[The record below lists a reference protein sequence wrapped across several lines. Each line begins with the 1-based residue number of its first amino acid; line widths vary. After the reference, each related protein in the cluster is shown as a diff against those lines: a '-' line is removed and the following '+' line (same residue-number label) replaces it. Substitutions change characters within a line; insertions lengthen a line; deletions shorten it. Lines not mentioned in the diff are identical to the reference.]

1 MIANLFV
8 STFLSLKAHKL
19 RVFLTMV
26 GIIIGITSVVT
37 ISALG
42 EGMKRQVVKASSAV
56 NADVLKIHYTMSDGS
71 NDNFMS
77 YEEPDYTF
85 SRVDLKKLQDIQGI
99 ESIYPQYGES
109 MMGGGDNLFVPMDYF
124 GAQANLSIT
133 STKGQNDIL
142 YGRDFQLSD
151 ANTDAIV
158 LNHDIF
164 EAQIRLD
171 DPSQLIGKAVSIGG
185 YMYKVIGI
193 LAPKDLDSLG
203 MNDDWATAMS
213 SFVSRESYNKLA
225 KTKAIS
231 GINIKVREG
240 ADREAI
246 LG

>member
-71 NDNFMS
+71 SDNFMS

-124 GAQANLSIT
+124 GSASKSPKRIM
-133 STKGQNDIL
+133 
-142 YGRDFQLSD
+142 
-151 ANTDAIV
+151 
-158 LNHDIF
+158 
-164 EAQIRLD
+164 
-171 DPSQLIGKAVSIGG
+171 AVSASPHKVNMHIGMARRIAAG
-185 YMYKVIGI
+185 TRSPWRKV
-193 LAPKDLDSLG
+193 S
-203 MNDDWATAMS
+203 
-213 SFVSRESYNKLA
+213 
-225 KTKAIS
+225 
-231 GINIKVREG
+231 NI
-240 ADREAI
+240 A
-246 LG
+246 

>member
-71 NDNFMS
+71 SDNFMS

-109 MMGGGDNLFVPMDYF
+109 MMG
-124 GAQANLSIT
+124 AETIC
-133 STKGQNDIL
+133 L
-142 YGRDFQLSD
+142 YQW
-151 ANTDAIV
+151 I
-158 LNHDIF
+158 
-164 EAQIRLD
+164 
-171 DPSQLIGKAVSIGG
+171 
-185 YMYKVIGI
+185 
-193 LAPKDLDSLG
+193 
-203 MNDDWATAMS
+203 
-213 SFVSRESYNKLA
+213 
-225 KTKAIS
+225 
-231 GINIKVREG
+231 
-240 ADREAI
+240 I
-246 LG
+246 LGRRRIYPLRRLKGRMIFYMVVIFNRAMQIQMRLS